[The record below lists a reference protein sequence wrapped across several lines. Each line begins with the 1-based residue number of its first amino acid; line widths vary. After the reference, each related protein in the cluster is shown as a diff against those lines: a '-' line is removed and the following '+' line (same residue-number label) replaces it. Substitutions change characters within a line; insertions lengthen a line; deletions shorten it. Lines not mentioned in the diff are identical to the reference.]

1 MSVPYDDKVRIL
13 VIDDSEVIQSLF
25 KSFLSDYDIEVI
37 TCSDGL
43 EGIQKAIEYKPRLI
57 FVDIMM
63 PNLDGLRM
71 IKIIKMLDDF
81 KNIPVIVVSGH
92 TDKKNVIAAVEAGAV
107 HVISKPLSKKV
118 LLKGISEALGK
129 DFLMNIKREKSLS
142 NIDKKE
148 ILESMKKFFLANV
161 QQKLKVFEE
170 SLNAKNINLLKT
182 VAHELKGSSGTL
194 GFNIISNLCKTIE
207 DLLNEKNIDWI
218 EVYSKYQDLIHEV
231 EVIEILNS
239 K

>member
-142 NIDKKE
+142 NFDKKE

-207 DLLNEKNIDWI
+207 DLLNEENIDWI

>member
-1 MSVPYDDKVRIL
+1 MPMLYDDKVRIL

-43 EGIQKAIEYKPRLI
+43 EGIQKAIEYRPKLI

-71 IKIIKMLDDF
+71 IKIIKILDDL

-107 HVISKPLSKKV
+107 HVISKPLSKRV
-118 LLKGISEALGK
+118 LLKGIREALGD
-129 DFLMNIKREKSLS
+129 DFLTNIKKEKSLS
-142 NIDKKE
+142 NSDKKE
-148 ILESMKKFFLANV
+148 ILESMKKFFLASV
-161 QQKLKVFEE
+161 PQKLKVFEE

-194 GFNIISNLCKTIE
+194 GFNIISNICNSIE
-207 DLLNEKNIDWI
+207 ELLNEENIDWI
-218 EVYSKYQDLIHEV
+218 EIYSKYQDLIHEL

>member
-1 MSVPYDDKVRIL
+1 MPMLYDDKVRIL

-25 KSFLSDYDIEVI
+25 KSFLSDYNIEVI

-43 EGIQKAIEYKPRLI
+43 EGIQKAIEYRPKLI

-71 IKIIKMLDDF
+71 IKIIKILDDL

-118 LLKGISEALGK
+118 LLKGIREALGD
-129 DFLMNIKREKSLS
+129 DFLINIKKEKSLS
-142 NIDKKE
+142 SSAKKE

-161 QQKLKVFEE
+161 PQKLKIFEE

-194 GFNIISNLCKTIE
+194 GFNIISNICNSIE
-207 DLLNEKNIDWI
+207 ELLNEENIDWI
-218 EVYSKYQDLIHEV
+218 EIYSKYQDLIHEL
-231 EVIEILNS
+231 EVLEILNS

>member
-1 MSVPYDDKVRIL
+1 MALPFDDRVRIL

-25 KSFLSDYDIEVI
+25 KSFLSDYNIEVI
-37 TCSDGL
+37 TCNDGL
-43 EGIQKAIEYKPRLI
+43 EGIQKAIEYKPKLI

-71 IKIIKMLDDF
+71 IKIIKILDDL

-92 TDKKNVIAAVEAGAV
+92 TDRKNVIEAIESGAV
-107 HVISKPLSKKV
+107 HVISKPLNKKT
-118 LLKGISEALGK
+118 LLKALNEALGK
-129 DFLMNIKREKSLS
+129 DFLMKIKKDKSMLDF
-142 NIDKKE
+142 DKKE

-161 QQKLKVFEE
+161 QQKLKDMED
-170 SLNAKNINLLKT
+170 AIRIKNVNLLKT
-182 VAHELKGSSGTL
+182 IAHELKGSSGTL
-194 GFNIISNLCKTIE
+194 GFNNISNICNSIE
-207 DLLNEKNIDWI
+207 KILNEEITDWI
-218 EVYSKYQDLIHEV
+218 EVYSKYQELIHEI

>member
-118 LLKGISEALGK
+118 LLKGINEALGK
-129 DFLMNIKREKSLS
+129 DFLVNIRREKSLS
-142 NIDKKE
+142 NFDKKE
-148 ILESMKKFFLANV
+148 ILESMKKFFVANV

-170 SLNAKNINLLKT
+170 SLNTKNVNLLKT

-194 GFNIISNLCKTIE
+194 GFNIISNICKAIE
-207 DLLNEKNIDWI
+207 ELLNEENIDWI